1 MYKVKEANTAICIV
15 KDDTLLMYDINTNPA
30 VRNLAK
36 QYGLNTE
43 KDVGIFVSDQFYKSL
58 VKTLVGKIA
67 NLSHK
72 ADEVVGK
79 IIDVVQNTDGI
90 ESFDGATIS
99 NDDKYAGKYFA
110 IVKFNNNVDPA
121 VISQV
126 YSGTST
132 QYRLQDM
139 KFGVPK
145 EKINGYD
152 NCLEIIGG
160 EYDGLAMVNSPR
172 STDATLIINSSEE
185 KKLDNKKELKT
196 LENSNFLLKK
206 MDDENKTYNE
216 DDINKIVDKRL
227 DDRAQQAESERVANE
242 EKENA
247 EQRLL
252 SIENRLKNMEDNY
265 AKAQNSTD
273 TKDEKDSV
281 DNEGEKDES
290 KTDSVD
296 NEGEDEKKDDD
307 SVNNSN
313 DSANNN
319 YQAFINAFS
328 KINQ

>member
-15 KDDTLLMYDINTNPA
+15 KDDTLLMYDINANPA
-30 VRNLAK
+30 VRNIAK

-72 ADEVVGK
+72 ADKVVGK

-132 QYRLQDM
+132 QYRLHDM

-160 EYDGLAMVNSPR
+160 EYHGLAMVNSPR
-172 STDATLIINSSEE
+172 STDANLIINSSEE

-196 LENSNFLLKK
+196 LENSNFLLTK
-206 MDDENKTYNE
+206 MDEEKKAYNE
-216 DDINKIVDKRL
+216 DDIKQIADGLNKLKERE
-227 DDRAQQAESERVANE
+227 ESERLANE
-242 EKENA
+242 EKENR
-247 EQRLL
+247 EQRFL

-281 DNEGEKDES
+281 DNEEEKDES

-319 YQAFINAFS
+319 YQAFINVFS
-328 KINQ
+328 NIN